1 MNIIDGICFNCG
13 IDIRWI
19 SGTPR
24 LCRTCYGK
32 QKTLW
37 TRDLY
42 RNSIKSQP
50 FIKKELQVNAIEDYT
65 PRLNLSLN
73 AKKIL

>member
-1 MNIIDGICFNCG
+1 MNIIDGICINCG
-13 IDIRWI
+13 KDIRWM

-24 LCRTCYGK
+24 LCSACYGN
-32 QKTLW
+32 QKTLR

-42 RNSIKSQP
+42 RSSINSQP
-50 FIKKELQVNAIEDYT
+50 WKKKELQVNAIEDYT